1 MRTKAIIISCI
12 LVIALLATPI
22 VGCVGNQS
30 PIASFSYTPAAPTTD
45 DAVIFSDNSSDTD
58 GSIMT
63 WAWDFGD
70 GNTSSVQ
77 NPTHSFAAAGTY
89 IVTLTITDD
98 AGASDTDSASITVAS
113 PPPGIGKW
121 DAIEILV
128 KQIIP
133 PAASEDRISAFMLSE
148 PLQAG
153 DVVSSESGAD
163 YPITT
168 RTWFIFIDDNPQA
181 FYAHATRYV
190 LMDARD
196 GSYTIANETWPPE
209 INGYSMWDTQRVGR
223 GHLIEL
229 WSVLD
234 IPVPLSPVTS
244 NAPEADYGDAPDGQ
258 LAYYGIPGHFPTLFN
273 TTNSHFGLPGGH
285 TLNVGE
291 ETLGLRVSAEVDA
304 LDPFDPDGMPNLVDS
319 DKDERIYVIME
330 QSQARL
336 AFTVS
341 VSLGAPDMTR
351 YANAL
356 IDFDYSGNWSTSS
369 YGVEWVVVNLD
380 VNVDPG
386 DSETILTPLFAWAN
400 PTVPPS
406 GVWMRLALTRAE
418 VDESLFASV
427 GGWGGEGQ
435 YAYGEIE
442 DHFVF
447 LTGMPPL
454 PEFSYYWPPPP
465 PNGNGNGNGNG
476 DGTPTPGPEE
486 GPCGYDINYLVLV
499 INCGDKYS
507 HIAQGMPIAE
517 EASSSVAD
525 VAQEQGYT
533 SAGNLGPSGA
543 GASETSLA
551 NIGQAIADLAAQAK
565 CGDHVLIYICGH
577 GSEQSS
583 SRPEGGISIYDSSG
597 SRTGEL
603 LTPSALADMLG
614 DFDACD
620 GEECGTPGCCHVSVI
635 IESCHAGNFNV
646 PGLNDQ
652 ENMVVTGSSTDTVAQ
667 GVMPGGGVYT
677 AGFVNDSRDPDA
689 DQTDPPD
696 GVDPAEAHS
705 SAEDAVSANNASA
718 GTSQEPW
725 SEGDWCDC
733 VCPCQPGIDVEK
745 WIWYE
750 PLGWVKEVEVEP
762 GQLVN
767 FMFEI
772 ENDGECRDILDLEIV
787 DVLDDCMEY
796 AGEAVLYYNGLPVG
810 FRPPD
815 STRAVA
821 GGTELIWDLS
831 NDIESLPPGDSI
843 AIDYYAYAMYPGAN
857 HNWVYGSAHC
867 SYDYSNIVDDQD
879 SVTVWVY
886 EEQVVEETVLHGD
899 LYVEYYCEC
908 EDIFCAYC
916 DVYAE
921 FYAEDVSILLGPYPV
936 TNVALWVNGVK
947 VFDSGIIN
955 TIYYPGS
962 FSIPGALCNTP
973 YNFTL
978 VATNSIGLTVTVN
991 QPITTPLYCD

>member
-1 MRTKAIIISCI
+1 MSTKGIIISFV
-12 LVIALLATPI
+12 LLIALMVTPLA
-22 VGCVGNQS
+22 GCVGNRS
-30 PIASFSYTPAAPTTD
+30 PVANFSYTPAAPTTGD
-45 DAVIFSDNSSDTD
+45 TAVFSDHSTDTD
-58 GSIMT
+58 GSIIT
-63 WAWDFGD
+63 WVWDFGD
-70 GNTSSVQ
+70 GNTSSGQ
-77 NPTHSFAAAGTY
+77 DPTHSFAAAGTY
-89 IVTLTITDD
+89 IVTLTVTDD
-98 AGASDTDSASITVAS
+98 GSASDTYTESITVSAA
-113 PPPGIGKW
+113 PPGIGKW

-148 PLQAG
+148 PLQNG
-153 DVVSSESGAD
+153 DTVSSESGND

-168 RTWFIFIDDNPQA
+168 NTWFIFIDDNPQA

-190 LMDARD
+190 FMDARD
-196 GSYTIANETWPPE
+196 GSYTIVNETWPPE
-209 INGYSMWDTQRVGR
+209 INNFSMWNTQLGR

-234 IPVPLSPVTS
+234 IPTPSTPATS

-258 LAYYGIPGHFPTLFN
+258 PAYYGIPGQFPTLFN
-273 TTNSHFGLPGGH
+273 TTNSQFGLPGGH

-330 QSQARL
+330 QNQARL

-351 YANAL
+351 HANAL

-380 VNVDPG
+380 VDVDPG

-418 VDESLFASV
+418 VDQSLFASV
-427 GGWGGEGQ
+427 GGWDGSGQ

-447 LTGMPPL
+447 LTAMPPL

-476 DGTPTPGPEE
+476 DGTPPAGPEE

-507 HIAQGMPIAE
+507 HIAQGTPIAQ

-533 SAGNLGPSGA
+533 SAGNLGPGNN
-543 GASETSLA
+543 SL
-551 NIGQAIADLAAQAK
+551 NDIGQAIKDLAAEAK

-577 GSEQSS
+577 GGKKSS

-597 SRTGEL
+597 NKTGEL
-603 LTPSALADMLG
+603 LTPSALAGFLG

-635 IESCHAGNFNV
+635 IESCYAGNFNV

-652 ENMVVTGSSTDTVAQ
+652 EGMVVTGSSTNTPAQ

-705 SAEDAVSANNASA
+705 SAEDAVNDNNAST
-718 GTSQEPW
+718 GKSQEPW

-733 VCPCQPGIDVEK
+733 VCPCTPGIDVEK

-750 PLGWVKEVEVEP
+750 PYGTWVDEIEVLP
-762 GQLVN
+762 GQLVQ
-767 FMFEI
+767 FVVEI
-772 ENDGECRDILDLEIV
+772 ESDGECRDIIDLEII
-787 DVLDDCMEY
+787 DVLPYCLEY
-796 AGEAVLYYNGLPVG
+796 ANEAILYHNGLPLG

-815 STRAVA
+815 TMEQGAD
-821 GGTELIWDLS
+821 GMELTWNLA
-831 NDIESLPPGDSI
+831 DIGPLAPGDSL
-843 AIDYYAYAMYPGAN
+843 AIEYAAYAVYPGAN
-857 HNWVYGSAHC
+857 INIVFGSAHC
-867 SYDYSNIVDDQD
+867 SYDYSNIVTDQD
-879 SVTVWVY
+879 SATVWVQ
-886 EEQVVEETVLHGD
+886 EEPIEETVLHGD

-908 EDIFCAYC
+908 EGTVCVFCN
-916 DVYAE
+916 VHAE
-921 FYAEDVSILLGPYPV
+921 FYAEDISLLLGPYPV

-947 VFDSGIIN
+947 VFDSGTIN
-955 TIYYPGS
+955 TTYYPGS
-962 FSIPGALCNTP
+962 FSIPGALCNTT
-973 YNFTL
+973 YTFTM
-978 VATNSIGLTVTVN
+978 VAMNSIGLTVTVN
-991 QPITTPLYCD
+991 QPITTPIQCEQQ

>member
-1 MRTKAIIISCI
+1 MRTKAIIISCV
-12 LVIALLATPI
+12 LLIALMATPLA
-22 VGCVGNQS
+22 GCVGNRS
-30 PIASFSYTPAAPTTD
+30 PIASFSYTPTAPTTD

-58 GSIMT
+58 GSIVT
-63 WAWDFGD
+63 WAWDFDD
-70 GNTSSVQ
+70 GNTSSAQ

-89 IVTLTITDD
+89 VVTLTVTDD
-98 AGASDTDSASITVAS
+98 GGASDTYSANVTVAAA
-113 PPPGIGKW
+113 PPGLDKW

-133 PAASEDRISAFMLSE
+133 PAASEDRISAFMPSE

-153 DVVSSESGAD
+153 DVVTSESGASYD
-163 YPITT
+163 ITT

-196 GSYTIANETWPPE
+196 GSYTIFNDSWPPE
-209 INGYSMWDTQRVGR
+209 INGYSMWDTQLGR

-234 IPVPLSPVTS
+234 IPMPVTAIAS

-258 LAYYGIPGHFPTLFN
+258 DAYYSIPGHFPTLFH
-273 TTNSHFGLPGGH
+273 TTNSHFSLPGGH

-291 ETLGLRVSAEVDA
+291 ETLGLRVSAEIDA
-304 LDPFDPDGMPNLVDS
+304 LDPYDPDGMPNLVDS

-330 QSQARL
+330 QNQARL

-351 YANAL
+351 HANAL
-356 IDFDYSGNWSTSS
+356 IDFDYSGDWSESS
-369 YGVEWVVVNLD
+369 YGVEWVVVNLEVD
-380 VNVDPG
+380 VDPG
-386 DSETILTPLFAWAN
+386 DSETILTPLFAWSNAA
-400 PTVPPS
+400 VPPS
-406 GVWMRLALTRAE
+406 RVWMRLALTRAE
-418 VDESLFASV
+418 VDESLYASV
-427 GGWGGEGQ
+427 GGWEGAGQ
-435 YAYGEIE
+435 FAYGEIE
-442 DHFVF
+442 DHFVC
-447 LTGMPPL
+447 LTAMPPL
-454 PEFSYYWPPPP
+454 PEYVTHWPPPP
-465 PNGNGNGNGNG
+465 PNGNGNGNGG
-476 DGTPTPGPEE
+476 DGAPPPGEEE

-507 HIAQGMPIAE
+507 HIAQGTPIAQ

-533 SAGNLGPSGA
+533 SAGNLGPGNN
-543 GASETSLA
+543 SLSD
-551 NIGQAIADLAAQAK
+551 IGEAIKDLAAEAK

-577 GSEQSS
+577 GGEKNAD
-583 SRPEGGISIYDSSG
+583 RPEGGISIYNSSG
-597 SRTGEL
+597 SETGEL
-603 LTPSALADMLG
+603 LTPSALAGMLG

-620 GEECGTPGCCHVSVI
+620 GQECGTPGCCHVSVI

-705 SAEDAVSANNASA
+705 SAEDAVSANNART
-718 GTSQEPW
+718 GKSQEPW

-750 PLGWVKEVEVEP
+750 PLEMWVDEIEVQP
-762 GQLVN
+762 GQAVA
-767 FMFEI
+767 FVIEI
-772 ENDGECRDILDLEIV
+772 ENDGECRDIIDLEIV
-787 DVLDDCMEY
+787 DVLDDCLVFDY
-796 AGEAVLYYNGLPVG
+796 GFTPILYYNDQAYS
-810 FRPPD
+810 RSPD
-815 STRAVA
+815 TINQVA
-821 GGTELIWDLS
+821 DGVELTWNLA
-831 NDIESLPPGDSI
+831 DIGPLASGQGI
-843 AIDYYAYAMYPGAN
+843 AIEYYAYAEYPGPN
-857 HNWVYGSAHC
+857 INTVFGSAHC
-867 SYDYSNIVDDQD
+867 SYNYNNIVTDQD
-879 SVTVWVY
+879 SVTVWVQQ
-886 EEQVVEETVLHGD
+886 EPIEETVLHGD

-908 EDIFCAYC
+908 EDIFCVFC
-916 DVYAE
+916 NVYAE
-921 FYAEDVSILLGPYPV
+921 FYAEDISVLLGPYPV
-936 TNVALWVNGVK
+936 TNVVLYVNGGQ
-947 VFDSGIIN
+947 VFN
-955 TIYYPGS
+955 TGTISETYYS
-962 FSIPGALCNTP
+962 WFYEIPDAHCNTT
-973 YNFTL
+973 YNFTM
-978 VATNSIGLTVTVN
+978 VAENSIGLTVTVN
-991 QPITTPLYCD
+991 QPITTPEFCD

>member
-12 LVIALLATPI
+12 LVIALLTTPI

-89 IVTLTITDD
+89 VVTLTVTDD
-98 AGASDTDSASITVAS
+98 GGASDTDSASITVAS

-153 DVVSSESGAD
+153 DVVTSESGAD

-190 LMDARD
+190 FMDARD

-209 INGYSMWDTQRVGR
+209 INGYSMWNTQLGR

-258 LAYYGIPGHFPTLFN
+258 DAYYGIPGQFPTLFN

-291 ETLGLRVSAEVDA
+291 ETLGLNVSAEIDA
-304 LDPFDPDGMPNLVDS
+304 LDPLDPDGMPNLVDS

-330 QSQARL
+330 GTQARL

-351 YANAL
+351 HANAL

-386 DSETILTPLFAWAN
+386 DSETILSPLFSWAN

-427 GGWGGEGQ
+427 GGWDGSGQ
-435 YAYGEIE
+435 FAYGEIE

-447 LTGMPPL
+447 LTAMPP
-454 PEFSYYWPPPP
+454 PPNGWPPPPNGWPPP
-465 PNGNGNGNGNG
+465 PNGNG
-476 DGTPTPGPEE
+476 DPPPPGPEE

-507 HIAQGMPIAE
+507 HIAQSTPIAQ

-525 VAQEQGYT
+525 ATQGQGYT

-543 GASETSLA
+543 GGSQTSLA
-551 NIGQAIADLAAQAK
+551 NIGQAIKDLAAQAK

-577 GSEQSS
+577 GSKQSS

-620 GEECGTPGCCHVSVI
+620 GQECGTPGCCHVSVI
-635 IESCHAGNFNV
+635 IETCYAGNFDV

-652 ENMVVTGSSTDTVAQ
+652 ENIVVAGSSTDTPAQ

-677 AGFVNDSRDPDA
+677 AGFVSGSNDPDA
-689 DQTDPPD
+689 DQDIPPD
-696 GVDPAEAHS
+696 GVDPAEAH
-705 SAEDAVSANNASA
+705 ASA
-718 GTSQEPW
+718 AGACKDQQPW

-733 VCPCQPGIDVEK
+733 ICPCQPDIDVEK

-750 PLGWVKEVEVEP
+750 LYGTWVDEIEVQP
-762 GQLVN
+762 GQLVQ
-767 FMFEI
+767 FVIEI
-772 ENDGECRDILDLEIV
+772 ENDGTCRDIIDLEVIDFLPYCLV
-787 DVLDDCMEY
+787 FDYEY
-796 AGEAVLYYNGLPVG
+796 PPILYYNDMAHP
-810 FRPPD
+810 RPPD
-815 STRAVA
+815 AIIQ
-821 GGTELIWDLS
+821 GTDGMELSWNLA
-831 NDIESLPPGDSI
+831 DIGPLAPGQGI
-843 AIDYYAYAMYPGAN
+843 AIEYAAYAEYPGAN
-857 HNWVYGSAHC
+857 INIVFGSAHC
-867 SYDYSNIVDDQD
+867 SYDYTNIVDDQD
-879 SVTVWVY
+879 SVTVWVGQ
-886 EEQVVEETVLHGD
+886 EPEDQLPPVETVLYGY
-899 LYVEYYCEC
+899 LYVETGCTCIELDC
-908 EDIFCAYC
+908 VGCDTSIF
-916 DVYAE
+916 
-921 FYAEDVSILLGPYPV
+921 FYAQDLTQGTYPV
-936 TNVALWVNGVK
+936 TYVALYIG
-947 VFDSGIIN
+947 GE
-955 TIYYPGS
+955 
-962 FSIPGALCNTP
+962 L
-973 YNFTL
+973 YNFWEPYAPYFEYTIPQL
-978 VATNSIGLTVTVN
+978 AVPCYSLTSVTMVARNSIGLEVEVTLPE
-991 QPITTPLYCD
+991 PIDTTDPCTPTQY